1 VNDSRNIIDEI
12 DALVDEQMAGG
23 EPVGGYDYGDPHYPR
38 CPHCYDDWHG
48 LPITE
53 RVREMRILYCG
64 CGECIAHLTQYRAD
78 EDDSPIWCPG
88 SEFVGPWANQAQ
100 LRRIREGM
108 TSVEWGPDL
117 GTWTLERLVGMARR
131 SDGGNAAITAAQSFA
146 QSVAG
151 RPYVWPSYD
160 AEVADR
166 GQGGEGARVYLVGAN
181 GERTEIGVLADELT
195 TSTDEFGREVYSF
208 TVQAQ
213 RVAEN
218 LGVVTA
224 SVSEAMARLQR
235 RLDDI
240 STSVRSLLFGDL
252 TEAAPEL
259 RTPQERA
266 LPRASD
272 EPPMWAVQPN
282 RQRRRRNQ

>member
-1 VNDSRNIIDEI
+1 MTDSRNIIDEI

-23 EPVGGYDYGDPHYPR
+23 EPVGGYDYGDPDYPR

-53 RVREMRILYCG
+53 RVREMRIFYCG
-64 CGECIAHLTQYRAD
+64 CGACVAQLERYRTD

-88 SEFVGPWANQAQ
+88 SEFIGPWANQAQ

-108 TSVEWGPDL
+108 TSVEWGPAL
-117 GTWTLERLVGMARR
+117 GTWTLDSLEITRR
-131 SDGGNAAITAAQSFA
+131 STVGNAAIAAVQSFA

-151 RPYVWPSYD
+151 LPYVWTSYD
-160 AEVADR
+160 AED
-166 GQGGEGARVYLVGAN
+166 GEREDFRVYMLRAN
-181 GERTEIGVLADELT
+181 GERTEIGVIDDEVT

-218 LGVVTA
+218 LGGVAA
-224 SVSEAMARLQR
+224 SVSEAMARLR
-235 RLDDI
+235 CRFDDI
-240 STSVRSLLFGDL
+240 STSARLLLFGDL

-259 RTPQERA
+259 PTPQERA
-266 LPRASD
+266 LPHPSEER
-272 EPPMWAVQPN
+272 PMWAVQPN
-282 RQRRRRNQ
+282 RQRRRRNR